1 MADKE
6 GNPNTKVNEYIEVM
20 LLAENQVR
28 ITYRQFSNNSKSVI
42 ISDEKYHIVESA
54 FGERSEENTSTELIR
69 TIFNLESHQLLEK
82 IGDNN

>member
-1 MADKE
+1 LKE
-6 GNPNTKVNEYIEVM
+6 IEIM
-20 LLAENQVR
+20 PLSENRVR
-28 ITYRQFSNNSKSVI
+28 ITYSRFNDNEKSLI

>member
-1 MADKE
+1 M
-6 GNPNTKVNEYIEVM
+6 P
-20 LLAENQVR
+20 LSENRVR
-28 ITYRQFSNNSKSVI
+28 ITYRRFNDNEKSLI

-69 TIFNLESHQLLEK
+69 TIFNLESHQLLKK

>member
-1 MADKE
+1 LKE
-6 GNPNTKVNEYIEVM
+6 IERM
-20 LLAENQVR
+20 PLSENRVR
-28 ITYRQFSNNSKSVI
+28 ITYSRFNDNEKSLI